1 MRIDI
6 TAVGIPRTPR
16 GAPQSLFCYNITMSK
31 KIIFIGITSLLLLA
45 VPVIFYLMGYAYI
58 GLKDPKQ
65 KVVVSYEVCG
75 QDIIAK
81 YNDIVQN
88 QNTGDDAF
96 IGKLASLAQEI
107 ESKPNYTKDPTCVY
121 MAYSYYELKGDSGKV
136 KELYDL
142 SQGHIR
148 DGRFIN
154 NNVSGA
160 AQMALPDV
168 NDGKDDGAGAVG

>member
-1 MRIDI
+1 
-6 TAVGIPRTPR
+6 
-16 GAPQSLFCYNITMSK
+16 MSK

-45 VPVIFYLMGYAYI
+45 VPVIFYLMGYAYV

-65 KVVVSYEVCG
+65 KVVVNYEVCG
-75 QDIIAK
+75 QDIITK

-88 QNTGDDAF
+88 QNTGDEAF
-96 IGKLASLAQEI
+96 IGKLATITQEI

-121 MAYSYYELKGDSGKV
+121 MVYGYYEIKGDSAKV
-136 KELYDL
+136 KELYDI

-148 DGRFIN
+148 DGRYIN

-160 AQMALPDV
+160 AQMSLPDT
-168 NDGKDDGAGAVG
+168 NDGKDGGAGAVG